1 MRACFTAVTANG
13 AKALHLDGY
22 GIEPGCRAD
31 LVLLQARD
39 PIEAI
44 RLKATRLK
52 VIRRGTVIAE
62 SGPHLTE
69 VRLGGSVTREDFF
82 WPKSGA

>member
-1 MRACFTAVTANG
+1 MLAVWYEKNG

-22 GIEPGCRAD
+22 GLEPGCHAD

-39 PIEAI
+39 PIESI

-52 VIRRGTVIAE
+52 VIRRGAVIAE
-62 SGPHLTE
+62 SAPHSTE
-69 VRLGGSVTREDFF
+69 VRVGGEVTNEDFF
-82 WPKSGA
+82 WPKP